1 MKTAWKY
8 IRWDKLGPISEIFA
22 DKQTEV
28 ALKRTCRIL
37 ERVKIAINYMSNE
50 ISMQIK
56 INLIFQTHLGL

>member
-37 ERVKIAINYMSNE
+37 EGKNS
-50 ISMQIK
+50 
-56 INLIFQTHLGL
+56 H